1 MNKQDSKI
9 LDLTPLYNVAEE
21 IIQNY
26 RDEVIAID
34 AIGSGELLNSI
45 DFDIIQV
52 NENTLTLQLSVAE
65 QYIWVE
71 YGRSLSRTSGWDNPI
86 DDLSN
91 WIISKISRGKF
102 IPKADKKIPT
112 TQKEIRK
119 TASAIYHK
127 ITNEGYYEHDSRGKY
142 PLNNSLEKSIEQ
154 GLIERFA
161 MALTQPL
168 AGEVVADLKKL
179 EIREKPKVRPKR

>member
-9 LDLTPLYNVAEE
+9 LDLTPLYNVAED

-26 RDEVIAID
+26 RDEIIAID
-34 AIGSGELLNSI
+34 AVGTGTLLNSI

-52 NENTLTLQLSVAE
+52 NDNTLTLQLSVA
-65 QYIWVE
+65 QHYFWVE
-71 YGRSLSRTSGWDNPI
+71 YGRSASRTSGWDNPI
-86 DDLSN
+86 DDLSQ

-102 IPKADKKIPT
+102 IPRADKKIPT
-112 TQKEIRK
+112 TQQEIKR
-119 TASAIYHK
+119 TASAIYNK
-127 ITNEGYYEHDSRGKY
+127 ITNKGYYKDNSQGKY
-142 PLNNSLEKSIEQ
+142 PLHNSLQKSIEE
-154 GLIERFA
+154 GLLERFA

-168 AGEVVADLKKL
+168 CGEVVSDLKAL

>member
-9 LDLTPLYNVAEE
+9 LDLSPLYNVAEE

-26 RDEVIAID
+26 RNEIIAID
-34 AIGSGELLNSI
+34 AIGTGTLLNSI

-52 NENTLTLQLSVAE
+52 NDNTLTLQLSVAE
-65 QYIWVE
+65 HYIWVE
-71 YGRSLSRTSGWDNPI
+71 YGRSPSRTSGWDDPI
-86 DDLSN
+86 YDLSK

-102 IPKADKKIPT
+102 IPRSDKQIST

-119 TASAIYHK
+119 TASSIYHK
-127 ITNEGYYEHDSRGKY
+127 ITTQGYYGTNQSGKH
-142 PLNNSLEKSIEQ
+142 PLEKSIDKSQ
-154 GLIERFA
+154 ADGLIERFA

-168 AGEVVADLKKL
+168 AGEVVADIKKL